1 MASAFEVVAKD
12 ITASSEEQLVEL
24 CNLLIWEDAMSAH
37 MPSERVKITLRIHD
51 PDGGIDAFTDN
62 LGPAV
67 RFVLDGLTVWQFKKR
82 WPRSLARFKKELEG
96 ARAAQEQFEKGAGYT
111 LVVGQSMAANRQ
123 LEREKTIEEIA
134 RSVGCTGPV
143 RVFFADQVAR
153 WATNVPATLFMLGRP
168 IFGYQ
173 RADVMLES
181 EEHATQFNPDPQRE
195 ATIDALRRT
204 MFSAAPTTFRARVTG
219 KAGVGKTRL
228 VLETVKAQG
237 LDGVSLYGQ
246 EVTIELFNWVA
257 ANPHIE
263 LTLIVDESDDGESK
277 RYEQWAEAARGRL
290 RLITVGHGAPH
301 GQNVY
306 ALDPLDEKAMERVLK
321 AATPLLDDSQIR
333 WIAEKTRGYVKL
345 ALPVAFCLA
354 RGMTE
359 INAMP
364 TDRDVQE
371 VVSRLIVADKEEMD
385 ALRGASLLTRIGWES
400 DVAVEG
406 QAVARFVGIEW
417 NRMQMLVAR
426 LQQQGIVIAKGRYRY
441 VSPELLAQWQA
452 AEVWRGQSH
461 RIGELL
467 DQLPNEASKTALLER
482 LAELGDVPGVRDA
495 LEVLLGPGG
504 PFRTIDDLDSARAS
518 RLFFIVSG
526 GAPDAG
532 IGTLT
537 RLLLPA
543 SDERLLGFAPGRRNV
558 VWALERLAE
567 RKETFADAAR
577 ILLRLAEAE
586 NESFGNNATGVL
598 NSLLLT
604 FLAPTEVDAVG
615 RFRIIEE
622 ALQSN
627 SEKRRIVALEAV
639 GAALQDSELGLPIG
653 SRSDVPRPH
662 WRPRTNQEVW
672 DVKRRGLELVAG
684 GFRDDSPDVRRVARN
699 VFIHHARS
707 LVRFG
712 LTEDVTSWFEQIQGE
727 SDAERRDIWEAIG
740 GVVKWEDESLTD
752 EAKKR
757 LEDCALAIYG
767 ENLPDRIKRYTG
779 SFASVD
785 WPGED
790 ETTERPEEIA
800 RQLAEDAVHSM
811 GEVAAIVP
819 WLFSGE
825 AEAVWPFA
833 YRLGQLDAERKW
845 FDSLF
850 EAAKVA
856 SDTRMLSGYLHGR
869 SNAGDSAWVERLLDS
884 WAADADLARLAVDAT
899 ARSGPSDSS
908 ARRTIGMVE
917 AGHLSPA
924 NLTWLAWGRWAED
937 VSRPLLVRLL
947 RLLLRDASPTSIEA
961 ALSVLDDALPKQ
973 DAPRDLVRLSWQV
986 IESPSA
992 WGQSRMIPYYAAR
1005 VASRLVELNPARMA
1019 RLIVRM
1025 YTQGQPAYRDGRLPL
1040 IRRALELNPRE
1051 VWKVIGSALLRSGVF
1066 RLSIALEQLN
1076 LIDAVDLDVLGEW
1089 LAAHGVKGARMVAHA
1104 VKPEGA
1110 QLSEV
1115 ACLLLTKQGDAVGG
1129 VLAANFTSGVWWGSE
1144 VTYLEQKS
1152 ATAKQWRDDPEPAV
1166 RQWVEMLLASMRERM
1181 IHAKTREEEDELT

>member
-1 MASAFEVVAKD
+1 
-12 ITASSEEQLVEL
+12 
-24 CNLLIWEDAMSAH
+24 MSVH
-37 MPSERVKITLRIHD
+37 IPPERVKITLKIHD

-62 LGPAV
+62 PGSVA

-82 WPRSLARFKKELEG
+82 WPRNLDRFKKDLEG

-123 LEREKTIEEIA
+123 LARGETIAEMA
-134 RSVGCTGPV
+134 MAVGCTGPV
-143 RVFFADQVAR
+143 RVFFADQIAR
-153 WATNVPATLFMLGRP
+153 WATKVPATLFMLGRP

-173 RADVMLES
+173 RADVILES

-195 ATIDALRRT
+195 ATIDALSRT
-204 MFSAAPTTFRARVTG
+204 MFSAAPTTSHARVTG

-237 LDGVSLYGQ
+237 LAGVSLYGQ
-246 EVTIELFNWVA
+246 EVPIELFNWVA
-257 ANPHIE
+257 ANAHIE
-263 LTLIVDESDDGESK
+263 LTLIVDECDDGDSK
-277 RYEQWAEAARGRL
+277 KYEQWAEAAGGRL
-290 RLITVGHGAPH
+290 RLITLGHGAPH

-321 AATPLLDDSQIR
+321 AATPLLDDSQVR

-371 VVSRLIVADKEEMD
+371 VVSKLIVADKDEMD
-385 ALRGASLLTRIGWES
+385 ALRGVSLLTRIGWEA

-406 QAVARFVGIEW
+406 QAVAGFVGIEW

-441 VSPELLAQWQA
+441 VSPELLATWQA

-461 RIGELL
+461 RIEELL
-467 DQLPNEASKTALLER
+467 DQLPNEASKTALFER

-504 PFRTIDDLDSARAS
+504 PFRTIDDLDSERTS
-518 RLFFIVSG
+518 RLFLMVSS

-532 IGTLT
+532 MGTLT

-543 SDERLLGFAPGRRNV
+543 SDERLLGFTSGRRNL
-558 VWALERLAE
+558 VWALERLVE
-567 RKETFADAAR
+567 RRETFEDAAR

-586 NESFGNNATGVL
+586 NEKFGNNATGVFK
-598 NSLLLT
+598 SLFLT
-604 FLAPTEVDAVG
+604 FLAPTEVDAFE

-622 ALQSN
+622 ALQS
-627 SEKRRIVALEAV
+627 SSAKRRLVALEAV
-639 GAALQDSELGLPIG
+639 GAALQDSELGLPSG
-653 SRSDVPRPH
+653 NRSDVPRPH

-672 DVKRRGLELVAG
+672 DVKRRGLELVSR
-684 GFRDDSPDVRRVARN
+684 GFEDNSPEVRRIARG
-699 VFIHHARS
+699 VFTQHARS

-712 LTEDVTSWFEQIQGE
+712 LAEEVTSWFEQIQGE
-727 SDAERRDIWEAIG
+727 SEAEKRDIWESIR
-740 GVVKWEDESLTD
+740 GVLKWDHDALTD
-752 EAKKR
+752 EAKQR
-757 LEDCALAIYG
+757 LELCASQIYG
-767 ENLPDRIKRYTG
+767 ERLPDRIKRYTG

-790 ETTERPEEIA
+790 EAVDKPEEIA
-800 RQLAEDAVHSM
+800 RHLAEDAVRRTVELM
-811 GEVAAIVP
+811 EVVP

-825 AEAVWPFA
+825 AAAVWPFA
-833 YRLGQLDAERKW
+833 YRLGELDVERRW
-845 FDSLF
+845 FDLLF

-869 SNAGDSAWVERLLDS
+869 SNAGDSAWVDHLLNG
-884 WAADADLARLAVDAT
+884 WATDAVLARLAIDAT
-899 ARSGPSDSS
+899 ARSGPSDNS
-908 ARRTIGMVE
+908 ARRTIKMVE
-917 AGHLSPA
+917 AGYLSPA
-924 NLTWLAWGRWAED
+924 NLFWLAWGRWAED

-947 RLLLRDASPTSIEA
+947 RLLVRDESPASVEA
-961 ALSVLDDALPKQ
+961 ALSVLDDALPTQ
-973 DAPRDLVRLSWQV
+973 EAPRELVRLSWQV
-986 IESPSA
+986 IESPST

-1005 VASRLVELNPARMA
+1005 VASRLVELNPVRMA

-1025 YTQGQPAYRDGRLPL
+1025 YTQGQPAYRDDRLPL
-1040 IRRALELNPRE
+1040 LRRALELNPRE

-1089 LAAHGVKGARMVAHA
+1089 LDAHGAKGARMMAHA

-1110 QLSEV
+1110 HLSGV
-1115 ACLLLTKQGDAVGG
+1115 ARLLLIKQGDAVGG
-1129 VLAANFTSGVWWGSE
+1129 ILAGNFTSGVWWGSE

-1152 ATAKQWRDDPEPAV
+1152 ATAKQWRDDREPAV
-1166 RQWVEMLLASMRERM
+1166 RQWVERLLASLRERM
-1181 IHAKTREEEDELT
+1181 VHAKTREEEEELT